1 MKLYHLHFVFSSIS
15 LEYVIMHTNVTREY
29 KSDNNVP
36 KTTRVSTFPHRLKY
50 PSVRPTKHLHIERR
64 GKRAWRKYSRSKKK
78 KRKKNTKREKKVRDT
93 NSPAR
98 HFLIRPVAKSP
109 KRCMRLHY
117 FGNYANNS
125 FAAVLFLRPRM
136 DGE

>member
-1 MKLYHLHFVFSSIS
+1 MCLK
-15 LEYVIMHTNVTREY
+15 E
-29 KSDNNVP
+29 
-36 KTTRVSTFPHRLKY
+36 RVFPHRLKY

-64 GKRAWRKYSRSKKK
+64 GKYDGNTRGTKK
-78 KRKKNTKREKKVRDT
+78 KRKAEKNTKREKKETYRILRDM

-109 KRCMRLHY
+109 KRCMRSHY